1 MSPANLI
8 GQFLGWTTLA
18 GLLGA
23 AAMLVVLWAFTCSG
37 LAHARLLV
45 AVGSLLTRS
54 YENAALVGGA
64 IHIGL
69 GVFFAQIYTFLMM
82 EVGHPG
88 LGPNLMWGAAL
99 GMMHGLIMSLVLIAA
114 MAEVH
119 PLEEFQKRS
128 FAVALCHWV
137 GHVAYGLV
145 VGGVIGL
152 SGLIVAR

>member
-1 MSPANLI
+1 MIPANVI
-8 GQFLGWTTLA
+8 GHFLAWTALA

-23 AAMLVVLWAFTCSG
+23 LAMLAVLWAFTTSG
-37 LAHARLLV
+37 LAHVRLLV
-45 AVGSLLTRS
+45 SVGSLLTRS
-54 YENAALVGGA
+54 YENAAVVGGT

-69 GVFFAQIYTFLMM
+69 GIFFAQIYAFLMM
-82 EVGHPG
+82 QIAHPG
-88 LGPNLMWGAAL
+88 FGPNLAWGAII

-114 MAEVH
+114 VAEVH
-119 PLEEFQKRS
+119 PLAEFQKRS
-128 FAVALCHWV
+128 FAIALCHWV